1 MRLVFRD
8 EVIIAMRIRHINTYC
23 YLSTKISIKMLI
35 AKGIYF
41 LKGVC
46 YAQKNIREIV
56 AMGLGMDM
64 SRDELLE
71 DRAAFIA
78 GEIGGAVVE
87 LIIDGVVISRDA
99 IVDSLEAKRKA
110 VGNVI
115 HKGLLRDAAEFVRK
129 GQ

>member
-1 MRLVFRD
+1 
-8 EVIIAMRIRHINTYC
+8 
-23 YLSTKISIKMLI
+23 
-35 AKGIYF
+35 
-41 LKGVC
+41 
-46 YAQKNIREIV
+46 
-56 AMGLGMDM
+56 MGLGMDM
-64 SRDELLE
+64 ERDALLE

-87 LIIDGVVISRDA
+87 LIIAGEKVGRDA
-99 IVDSLEAKRKA
+99 IVGRLEAKRKS

>member
-1 MRLVFRD
+1 
-8 EVIIAMRIRHINTYC
+8 
-23 YLSTKISIKMLI
+23 
-35 AKGIYF
+35 
-41 LKGVC
+41 
-46 YAQKNIREIV
+46 
-56 AMGLGMDM
+56 MD
-64 SRDELLE
+64 RDELEE

-110 VGNVI
+110 AGNVI

>member
-1 MRLVFRD
+1 MRSKLEKTSSRSMV
-8 EVIIAMRIRHINTYC
+8 
-23 YLSTKISIKMLI
+23 
-35 AKGIYF
+35 
-41 LKGVC
+41 
-46 YAQKNIREIV
+46 
-56 AMGLGMDM
+56 MGLGMDM
-64 SRDELLE
+64 GRDELLE

-87 LIIDGVVISRDA
+87 LIIGGGVISRDA
-99 IVDSLEAKRKA
+99 IVDSLESKRKA

>member
-1 MRLVFRD
+1 
-8 EVIIAMRIRHINTYC
+8 
-23 YLSTKISIKMLI
+23 
-35 AKGIYF
+35 
-41 LKGVC
+41 
-46 YAQKNIREIV
+46 
-56 AMGLGMDM
+56 MGGGMD
-64 SRDELLE
+64 RDELEE

-99 IVDSLEAKRKA
+99 IVDSLEAKRRA

-115 HKGLLRDAAEFVRK
+115 HKGVLRDAAAMVRK

>member
-1 MRLVFRD
+1 
-8 EVIIAMRIRHINTYC
+8 
-23 YLSTKISIKMLI
+23 
-35 AKGIYF
+35 
-41 LKGVC
+41 
-46 YAQKNIREIV
+46 
-56 AMGLGMDM
+56 MGLGMDM

-71 DRAAFIA
+71 DRATFIS

-99 IVDSLEAKRKA
+99 IVDSLEAKRKT

-115 HKGLLRDAAEFVRK
+115 HKGVLRDAAEFLRK

>member
-1 MRLVFRD
+1 MRSKLEKTSSRS
-8 EVIIAMRIRHINTYC
+8 M
-23 YLSTKISIKMLI
+23 
-35 AKGIYF
+35 
-41 LKGVC
+41 
-46 YAQKNIREIV
+46 

-64 SRDELLE
+64 GRDELLE

-87 LIIDGVVISRDA
+87 LIIGGGVINRDA
-99 IVDSLEAKRKA
+99 IVDSLEAKRKS

>member
-1 MRLVFRD
+1 MMRVG
-8 EVIIAMRIRHINTYC
+8 AGSM
-23 YLSTKISIKMLI
+23 
-35 AKGIYF
+35 F
-41 LKGVC
+41 LGLF
-46 YAQKNIREIV
+46 YGYKNIKEGV
-56 AMGLGMDM
+56 VMGLGMDM
-64 SRDELLE
+64 ERDELLE

-87 LIIDGVVISRDA
+87 LIIGGVVINRDA